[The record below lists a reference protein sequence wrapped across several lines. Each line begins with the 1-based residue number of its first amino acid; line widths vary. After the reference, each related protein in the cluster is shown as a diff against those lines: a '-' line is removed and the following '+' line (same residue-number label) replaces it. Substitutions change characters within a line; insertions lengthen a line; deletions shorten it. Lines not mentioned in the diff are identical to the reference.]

1 MISITLISIV
11 RLILLSLREGM
22 ASLKDKNDAE
32 DIGYSLKC
40 VMVILFLPVYIV
52 GVAGVL
58 VIIFFVFSLSYGLIL
73 KLINEFF
80 SLDRYSL
87 LLTAVVLEIYFL
99 PFTTSYFLRRPY
111 TSAIGTLNLF
121 LGWTVIGWVIAM
133 EWALTRKQNANEES

>member
-80 SLDRYSL
+80 SLDRDSL

-99 PFTTSYFLRRPY
+99 PFTTSYFRRSPY
-111 TSAIGTLNLF
+111 ITAIGTLNLL

>member
-80 SLDRYSL
+80 SLDRDSL

-99 PFTTSYFLRRPY
+99 PFTTSYFRRRPY
-111 TSAIGTLNLF
+111 TTATGTLNLL

>member
-80 SLDRYSL
+80 SLDRDSL